1 MIKPLP
7 DLPDNVLGFE
17 AKGEV
22 TGSDYEEVLVPAV
35 EERLARG
42 DKLRLLYV
50 LGSDFTG
57 YSVGAMWDDAKVGMQ
72 HLFSFERIALVTD
85 HDLYSRAT
93 KGFGFLIP
101 AHVKVFETAELDV
114 AKAWVSEA

>member
-1 MIKPLP
+1 MIEVLS

-35 EERLARG
+35 EEQLSQS
-42 DKLRLLYV
+42 DKIRFLYV
-50 LGSDFTG
+50 LGNEFTG
-57 YSVGAMWDDAKVGMQ
+57 YSAGAMWDDTKAGMK

-85 HDLYSRAT
+85 HDIYSRVT
-93 KGFGFLIP
+93 NGFGFLIP
-101 AHVKVFETAELDV
+101 AQVKVFETAELDA
-114 AKAWVSEA
+114 AKAWVSQA